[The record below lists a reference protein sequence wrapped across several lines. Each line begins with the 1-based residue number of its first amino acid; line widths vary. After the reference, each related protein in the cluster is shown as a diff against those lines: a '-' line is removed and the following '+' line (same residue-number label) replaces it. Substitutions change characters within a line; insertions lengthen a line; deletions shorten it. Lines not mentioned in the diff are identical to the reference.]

1 MATPQLF
8 HHLTMQNI
16 ILLLN
21 RFYFE
26 QKMHGEHL
34 VAIEREILRLIEPS
48 HMAKTTT
55 DAKTESLHTLLK
67 AYYDAP
73 EEKRPRLQD
82 AIYVNLGRVGRDYQ
96 SIGPIHLDGEGRLL
110 TIYVDFNN
118 DTLQYIKDRIS
129 YYLGC
134 SNVVL
139 LDRYTMLL
147 DQDIRREMVDTGRH
161 IGHYGFYPGV
171 TVGFAVTTQPVVKRP
186 CVPVRPRMQ
195 SSSQSARLSAFD
207 ITQMFKIQQENENE
221 NENDT
226 LDDMEKNIVLEPDLQ
241 HIDYEGLD

>member
-1 MATPQLF
+1 ME
-8 HHLTMQNI
+8 HI

-26 QKMHGEHL
+26 QKMQGEHL
-34 VAIEREILRLIEPS
+34 VAIEREILRLMEPS
-48 HMAKTTT
+48 HATKTTT
-55 DAKTESLHTLLK
+55 DARTEGLYRMLK
-67 AYYDAP
+67 GYYEAP
-73 EEKRPRLQD
+73 EEKRARLQD
-82 AIYVNLGRVGRDYQ
+82 AIYLTLGRVGRDYQ
-96 SIGPIHLDGEGRLL
+96 SLGPIHLDGEGRLL

-147 DQDIRREMVDTGRH
+147 DKDIRREMVDTGRH

-171 TVGFAVTTQPVVKRP
+171 TVGFAFTSGPVLKRP
-186 CVPVRPRMQ
+186 IVPMRPRM
-195 SSSQSARLSAFD
+195 STSKPLSAFN
-207 ITQMFKIQQENENE
+207 ITQLFK
-221 NENDT
+221 
-226 LDDMEKNIVLEPDLQ
+226 LDDDGLDNMEKNIVLEPDL
-241 HIDYEGLD
+241 HPIDYEGLD

>member
-1 MATPQLF
+1 MKKATPRFFDYLS
-8 HHLTMQNI
+8 MQKENI

-26 QKMHGEHL
+26 QKMQDEHL
-34 VAIEREILRLIEPS
+34 VAIEREILRLTEPS
-48 HMAKTTT
+48 HATKTTT
-55 DAKTESLHTLLK
+55 DARTESLHTLLK

-82 AIYVNLGRVGRDYQ
+82 AIYLNLGRVGRDYQ

-147 DQDIRREMVDTGRH
+147 DKDIRREMVDTGRH

-171 TVGFAVTTQPVVKRP
+171 TVGFAFTNEPVVKKP
-186 CVPVRPRMQ
+186 CVPLRPRMQ
-195 SSSQSARLSAFD
+195 SSSPRLGAFD
-207 ITQMFKIQQENENE
+207 ITQMFKIQQ
-221 NENDT
+221 DSDM
-226 LDDMEKNIVLEPDLQ
+226 LDDMEKNIVLEPDSQ
-241 HIDYEGLD
+241 TIDYEGLD